1 VTYAKDMVLFKE
13 GDPGEALY
21 LVVDGSV
28 RVSKTAPGS
37 ADQAMAFM
45 ERGSCFGEMALVD
58 EFPRSATAVA
68 NQESRILFIEK
79 QAFLNFLEQHP
90 VVGRKILWAFCR
102 SLSMRLREA
111 SDRIVAL
118 SSFTVR
124 SDGSSPC
131 GRPDSPEGNAAG
143 LCPDPRRQRPP
154 SGDPTNA
161 GSGDKLETAVDTGLA
176 LGVPPAL
183 PARWPRA
190 GRWLTGEDCQDHSV
204 IVRVAITIEELTQP
218 SEAPARAGPGPRRGC
233 HARLDRRQARRERSH
248 A

>member
-1 VTYAKDMVLFKE
+1 MTNPNADMSGVRQILKAVPFFRDLTPEELDWIVGLGRIVTYTKDMVLFKE
-13 GDPGEALY
+13 GDQGEALY

-28 RVSKTAPGS
+28 RVSKTGPGS
-37 ADQAMAFM
+37 ADQPMAFM

-118 SSFTVR
+118 SSFT
-124 SDGSSPC
+124 
-131 GRPDSPEGNAAG
+131 RPF
-143 LCPDPRRQRPP
+143 
-154 SGDPTNA
+154 
-161 GSGDKLETAVDTGLA
+161 
-176 LGVPPAL
+176 
-183 PARWPRA
+183 
-190 GRWLTGEDCQDHSV
+190 
-204 IVRVAITIEELTQP
+204 
-218 SEAPARAGPGPRRGC
+218 
-233 HARLDRRQARRERSH
+233 
-248 A
+248 